1 MLFQDK
7 AHEDGLLESL
17 VLQPGYIYVHLLL
30 KTTEKDCSVCVCV
43 FST

>member
-17 VLQPGYIYVHLLL
+17 VLQPGYIYMFI
-30 KTTEKDCSVCVCV
+30 S
-43 FST
+43 S